1 MTEVRYCLAPERC
14 RTSTAGLSPNF
25 GYALSVERGLETP
38 MILGKGDGQDEDS
51 WEDGRGRAVDELRTV
66 LSCHEDIGMA
76 SELNGHFNWD
86 WARGYVLCRSQ
97 FISSSKAV
105 RYEICASECG
115 ERCHLNGITYS
126 EVYG

>member
-25 GYALSVERGLETP
+25 GCALSVECGLETP
-38 MILGKGDGQDEDS
+38 MIPGKGDGQDEDS

-76 SELNGHFNWD
+76 SELNAHFQLGLGPW
-86 WARGYVLCRSQ
+86 LCPLPLSIH
-97 FISSSKAV
+97 FWLESWEV
-105 RYEICASECG
+105 RDLRI
-115 ERCHLNGITYS
+115 
-126 EVYG
+126 